1 MEMTKKR
8 GIGFAIAATAMA
20 LALAFSLAGCS
31 GGQKE
36 SSDQKSDAQAE
47 APATR
52 TFTDSLGREVEL
64 PAQIDRVAASGPLA
78 QNVLLTI
85 APEKMVGLATKIAD
99 DQAKYLGSEYAS
111 LDVFGQIY
119 GSKGDFNKEAV
130 AAADPQ
136 VVIDVGE
143 AKDGMKDDLDTLQ
156 DQIGIPI
163 VHIASS
169 LDSYDKAYTMLGEL
183 LGTTDRAKELAD
195 YCKKAYDETTSVM
208 ASIPESERANV
219 LYCVGDSGLKDSYQ
233 GQVLDMVA
241 NNVAVIDEPS
251 GKGTGNEVSFEQIA
265 NWNPGVILFATNGK
279 DAGDF
284 YDAAGTD
291 PTWASLDAIQSGSY
305 YQVPKTPYNWLSS
318 PPSVNQVLGMQ
329 WLPRVLYPGKFSTS
343 VTDVAKDYYKTFYGY
358 DLTDADIAELM
369 AHAVPTK

>member
-85 APEKMVGLATKIAD
+85 APEKMVGLAT
-99 DQAKYLGSEYAS
+99 
-111 LDVFGQIY
+111 
-119 GSKGDFNKEAV
+119 KGDFNKEAV

-219 LYCVGDSGLKDSYQ
+219 LYCVGDSGLNIIAKGAYQ
-233 GQVLDMVA
+233 GGVVDMCA
-241 NNVAVIDEPS
+241 NNIGVVEKATGS
-251 GKGTGNEVSFEQIA
+251 GTGNEVSFEQIA

>member
-219 LYCVGDSGLKDSYQ
+219 LYCVGDSGLKGAYQ
-233 GQVLDMVA
+233 GGVVDMCA
-241 NNVAVIDEPS
+241 NNIGVVEKATGS
-251 GKGTGNEVSFEQIA
+251 GTGNEVSFEQIA

>member
-8 GIGFAIAATAMA
+8 GIGFAIAASVMA

-136 VVIDVGE
+136 IVIDVGE

-156 DQIGIPI
+156 EQIGIPV
-163 VHIASS
+163 VHIAAS

-183 LGTTDRAKELAD
+183 LGATDRAKELAD

-208 ASIPESERANV
+208 AGIPESERANV
-219 LYCVGDSGLKDSYQ
+219 LYCVGDSGLNIIAKGAYQ
-233 GQVLDMVA
+233 GGVVDMCA
-241 NNVAVIDEPS
+241 NNIGVVEKATGS
-251 GKGTGNEVSFEQIA
+251 GTGNEVSFEQIA

-305 YQVPKTPYNWLSS
+305 YQVPKTPYN
-318 PPSVNQVLGMQ
+318 
-329 WLPRVLYPGKFSTS
+329 
-343 VTDVAKDYYKTFYGY
+343 
-358 DLTDADIAELM
+358 
-369 AHAVPTK
+369 